1 MRVYN
6 DDSTGK
12 KKVSDARTRSAALS
26 AVFILGIC
34 LGVVVAEKMYINMK
48 ENSAMDT
55 LQSLRN
61 NKLELAENTSSIEEK
76 DAYVFVRDRAVPRNE
91 LEKLLQEIAPDGE
104 VMIVISNMNLIHSES
119 LKMWIECA
127 QLLPSKHW
135 LVVAIDEEL
144 ATYCTERG
152 IPHYYRPVKVCSTT
166 IGW

>member
-1 MRVYN
+1 
-6 DDSTGK
+6 
-12 KKVSDARTRSAALS
+12 
-26 AVFILGIC
+26 
-34 LGVVVAEKMYINMK
+34 MYINMK

-61 NKLELAENTSSIEEK
+61 NKLELAENTSIEEK
-76 DAYVFVRDRAVPRNE
+76 DAYVFARDRAVPRNE

-127 QLLPSKHW
+127 QLLPSKNW

-152 IPHYYRPVKVCSTT
+152 IPHYYRPVKVRSITIT